1 MAAAAT
7 ATLSQSKASTVAKNL
22 GIPGPY
28 PGRVIAVEHPGSIIA
43 DVYQKE
49 TVQQMV
55 QRGMTELTQA
65 PSWQDAWRTFFEKG
79 DVVGLKVSPVGG
91 PKLSSDAS
99 VLRSVIAG
107 LNAAGVTNS
116 NIIVFNRYR
125 REAEEAGIPGWLPEG
140 VHFDASSPAYSE
152 TQLSNTAALSPTMQG
167 EECL

>member
-49 TVQQMV
+49 TVRGMV
-55 QRGMTELTQA
+55 QRGMTELTEA

-79 DVVGLKVSPVGG
+79 DVVGLKVRPVGG

-99 VLRSVIAG
+99 V
-107 LNAAGVTNS
+107 
-116 NIIVFNRYR
+116 
-125 REAEEAGIPGWLPEG
+125 
-140 VHFDASSPAYSE
+140 
-152 TQLSNTAALSPTMQG
+152 
-167 EECL
+167 